1 MEDLRNKTRS
11 WIDKFQ
17 ETTKLITKLHDDIIF
32 PNGWTL
38 REISI
43 HLQGWDEEFIKFA
56 EKIKQG
62 EPYYAFYSG
71 KHDRYNQTFFDK
83 NHHLSLNQAK
93 RSFIETREKM
103 FVVYEDIIENYLQD
117 DNKMLGF
124 FSLWWHDAHH
134 LKQAGVDV
142 EHLME

>member
-1 MEDLRNKTRS
+1 MEDLREKARS
-11 WIDKFQ
+11 WIEKFQ
-17 ETTKLITKLHDDIIF
+17 ETTNLIANLDDDTTL
-32 PNGWTL
+32 PNGWTI

-43 HLQGWDEEFIKFA
+43 HFKGWDEEFIKFA
-56 EKIKQG
+56 EQIKQG

-83 NHHLSLNQAK
+83 NHNLSLKQAK
-93 RSFIETREKM
+93 ESFINTRKKIIE
-103 FVVYEDIIENYLQD
+103 VYEDVLDYYFQD
-117 DNKMLGF
+117 DKKILGF
-124 FSLWWHDAHH
+124 FSLWWHDTHH

>member
-1 MEDLRNKTRS
+1 MEELRKKARS
-11 WIDKFQ
+11 WIEKFK
-17 ETTKLITKLHDDIIF
+17 ETTSLITNLNDDTTL
-32 PNGWTL
+32 PNGWTI

-43 HLQGWDEEFIKFA
+43 HLKGWDEEFIRFA
-56 EKIKQG
+56 EEIKQG

-83 NHHLSLNQAK
+83 NHNLSLQQAK
-93 RSFIETREKM
+93 EDFHFTRKKM
-103 FVVYEDIIENYLQD
+103 FDVYEDVIENYFQD
-117 DNKMLGF
+117 DNKILGF
-124 FSLWWHDAHH
+124 FSLWWHDVHH